1 MTPDLGFLIILALAG
16 FGAGFVDSIAGGGG
30 LLTVPALLST
40 GMPPLLALGTNK
52 AQSSVGTAIATWRY
66 SRAGLINWRGLAPS
80 ILLTILGAA
89 LGTWLVQTITIATL
103 KLIIPLLMLGAI
115 VYFIVSPRMT
125 DDDAHQRLSLTAYA
139 PIAGTIGFYDGFF
152 GPGTGSFLAASLV
165 ALVGL
170 GLSRATGHT
179 KALNLTSNIVS
190 CLLFIFAGRVLWTVA
205 LVMGLSNIAGSW
217 IGSHFVLRHGAAI
230 IRPLLVL
237 VSIGLTIKILL
248 DPANPLRAYVCAG
261 WHIACP
267 K

>member
-1 MTPDLGFLIILALAG
+1 MTPDIGFLLILALAG
-16 FGAGFVDSIAGGGG
+16 FGAGLVDSIAGVGG

-66 SRAGLINWRGLAPS
+66 SRAGLIDWRGLMPA
-80 ILLTILGAA
+80 ILLTVLGAA
-89 LGTWLVQTITIATL
+89 LGTWLVQIIQIATL
-103 KLIIPLLMLGAI
+103 KLLIPVLMLAAI
-115 VYFIVSPRMT
+115 IYFIFSPRMT
-125 DDDAHQRLSLTAYA
+125 DEDAHQRISLRAYA
-139 PIAGTIGFYDGFF
+139 PIAGAIGFYDGFF

-165 ALVGL
+165 ELVGL

-179 KALNLTSNIVS
+179 KALNLTSNVVS
-190 CLLFIFAGRVLWTVA
+190 CVLFILAGRVLWTVA
-205 LVMGLSNIAGSW
+205 LVMGLSNIAGAW

-248 DPANPLRAYVCAG
+248 DPANPLRASLCAA
-261 WHIACP
+261 WQSICSA
-267 K
+267 